1 MTLFIMSCKAEKIC
15 FKLAMIKI
23 NITLQIKSNNF
34 SVFST
39 DIDIIKPLSFEE
51 VINKYQAKF
60 V

>member
-1 MTLFIMSCKAEKIC
+1 MTLFMSCKAEKIC

-23 NITLQIKSNNF
+23 NITLQVKSNHF
-34 SVFST
+34 YVFST
-39 DIDIIKPLSFEE
+39 DIHIIKPLSYEE